1 MSDITILYYTANK
14 ISDVFYEN
22 TRKQLLVAAEDRPI
36 VSVSQKPIDL
46 GHNVCVGDIGADVY
60 NLYWQVL
67 QGAKEVKTKYVA
79 TAEDDALYAPG
90 YYDAY
95 RPHEGVFAYN
105 MNKWGIYTW
114 SNPPVFTYKLDRYVF
129 WSLIC
134 ETEMLIKALTERFEK
149 HPVKEEAPLK
159 YFAEPG
165 RIYDGHMGCTI
176 WPKEAF
182 YTVTPNVVFS
192 HDKAL
197 GYKALGTRKALGD
210 KVVDRLPY
218 WGRAENI
225 AKLYERTVDFN
236 SKPK

>member
-1 MSDITILYYTANK
+1 MNDLTVLYYTANQ
-14 ISDVFYEN
+14 INDTFFEN
-22 TRKQLLVAAEDRPI
+22 TKKQLLLAADGKPI

-46 GHNVCVGDIGADVY
+46 GKNICVGNIGVSVY
-60 NLYWQVL
+60 SLYWQVL
-67 QGAKEVKTKYVA
+67 QAAKEADTKYVA

-90 YYDAY
+90 YFDTY
-95 RPHEGVFAYN
+95 RPHPGVFAYN

-114 SNPPVFTYKLDRYVF
+114 SEPPSFSYKLDRYVF

-134 ETEMLIKALTERFEK
+134 ERDLLIRALEERFDTYPIE
-149 HPVKEEAPLK
+149 EEAPLK

-165 RIYDGHMGCTI
+165 RSYDGHMGCTV

-197 GYKALGTRKALGD
+197 GYGHLGVRKAKGD

-218 WGRAENI
+218 WGSAEEV
-225 AKLYERTVDFN
+225 AKLYGSVDTD
-236 SKPK
+236 SVKE